1 MRMRRRVEWNLLF
14 WHTILALKI
23 HPTANI
29 KQHQFFPK
37 VCLLFIT
44 SAERNVAI
52 MQSSDQW
59 TLTGVKGQKRR
70 ALNAAQA
77 NSPLL

>member
-1 MRMRRRVEWNLLF
+1 MSRKVEWNLLL
-14 WHTILALKI
+14 WHTPALKI
-23 HPTANI
+23 QPTANI
-29 KQHQFFPK
+29 EQHQFFPE